1 MTTPDSARAAS
12 SKLWARLGPLAGW
25 AVAIEVTAG
34 APLGCS
40 GEQSALEPGGQQ
52 AETLAR
58 LFWWMTAGAGVIW
71 LAVIGVALYT
81 TFTPAR
87 QDLSGPRRI
96 IVWGG
101 VIIPTA
107 VLTALLC
114 YGLALLPDFLAP
126 AAPGS
131 RRITVSAEQYWWRV
145 RYVSDG
151 GGPAE
156 LANEVHLP
164 VGEEVEFSLE
174 SRDVI
179 HSFWIPS
186 LAGKVD
192 MIPGRRTR
200 LRLLPTRVGQY
211 RGACAEYCGAS
222 HALMSFVV
230 VVEARVAFERWLTAQ
245 AGPARVPHQP
255 LEQQGRDVL
264 LANGCGACHTLR
276 GTAADGTIGPDLT
289 HVGGRRSL
297 VAGVLPSHAAGFGRW
312 LAATEEIK
320 PGVHMPAFGMLPAP
334 DLLALAAYL
343 ESLQ

>member
-1 MTTPDSARAAS
+1 MTTPDSAGAARCGTRAW
-12 SKLWARLGPLAGW
+12 LRPLANG
-25 AVAIEVTAG
+25 AVAIGLGAG
-34 APLGCS
+34 APLGCR
-40 GEQSALEPGGQQ
+40 GEQSALDPGGQQ
-52 AETLAR
+52 AETVAR

-71 LAVIGVALYT
+71 LAVIGAALYA
-81 TFTPAR
+81 TFTPER
-87 QDLSGPRRI
+87 QSLVGPRRL

-101 VIIPTA
+101 VVIPTA

-131 RRITVSAEQYWWRV
+131 RRIAVSAEQYWWRV

-151 GGPAE
+151 ATPIE
-156 LANEVHLP
+156 LANEIHLP
-164 VGEEVEFSLE
+164 VGEEVELALD

-222 HALMSFVV
+222 HALMNFVV
-230 VVEARVAFERWLTAQ
+230 VVDEKAEFDRWLAAQ
-245 AGPARVPHQP
+245 AAPARAPSQP
-255 LEQQGRDVL
+255 LAQQGRDVL
-264 LANGCGACHTLR
+264 IANGCGACHALR
-276 GTAADGTIGPDLT
+276 GTTADGVIGPDLT

-297 VAGVLPSHAAGFGRW
+297 GAGVLPSHAADFGRW
-312 LAATEEIK
+312 LSATEELK

-334 DLLALAAYL
+334 ELLALAAYL
-343 ESLQ
+343 ESLE